1 MDTDSPCSGGQDST
15 VKLFDALSGQT
26 LYTLSGLETGT
37 GSICFSPAAK
47 NLVAGG
53 GWNGKLVIWD
63 IEVSIKRSRQLPSHE
78 LTIGQTGKRVKEL
91 EIEEDAGKQ
100 ASREKPMMVSVT
112 ESHGASR

>member
-1 MDTDSPCSGGQDST
+1 

-63 IEVSIKRSRQLPSHE
+63 IEVSTKLAWSRCPVQLSTASSSYE
-78 LTIGQTGKRVKEL
+78 LTIG
-91 EIEEDAGKQ
+91 
-100 ASREKPMMVSVT
+100 
-112 ESHGASR
+112 